1 MIGIITLYYSE
12 NCGSVL
18 QAGALRY
25 ALGQLGYPAVFVRT
39 RSAQSSHSLRRLL
52 SSAGTHLVH
61 LDIANVKS
69 SLSRYRNF
77 SRTLKSFDSVDP
89 DRLREAG
96 ISALV
101 LGSDTVWDV
110 TSEFFGAMPQLFWPR
125 NLGGLKAIAY
135 APSAANATL
144 AQLKDLGYPA
154 QCLNTLYAVSARDEH
169 TQQIVKALSGRDAPL
184 VLDPTLLADEG
195 FYRQYLRPLPQK
207 NYLLVYWYE
216 RQEQPVIQAIRGYA
230 RDNGLSLVSMGRRR
244 KWCDGYADASLE
256 NFVSYFHG
264 ASAVVTNTFHG
275 TIFSII
281 NRVPFVC
288 LGGGKKKIA
297 QLLPAIALEGRM
309 AGDAQALA
317 RLLRTPVDYAAVQP
331 RLSELREASL
341 AYLKDALGNS

>member
-39 RSAQSSHSLRRLL
+39 KSAQSSHSLGRML
-52 SSAGTHLVH
+52 SSAARHLAH
-61 LDIANVKS
+61 LDLANVKS
-69 SLSRYRNF
+69 TFSRYRNF
-77 SRTLKSFDSVDP
+77 SQTLKGFDSVDP
-89 DRLREAG
+89 DRLKEAG
-96 ISALV
+96 LSALV

-110 TSEFFGAMPQLFWPR
+110 TNPFFGAMPRLFWPR
-125 NLGGLKAIAY
+125 DLGGLRVVAY

-144 AQLKDLGYPA
+144 EQIEGLGYPA
-154 QCLNTLYAVSARDEH
+154 QCLKALYAVSARDEH
-169 TQQIVKALSGRDAPL
+169 TRQIVKALSGRDAPL

-207 NYLLVYWYE
+207 KYLLVYWYD
-216 RQEQPVIQAIRGYA
+216 RQEAAAIEAIRGYA
-230 RDNGLSLVSMGRRR
+230 RDNGLTLVSMGRRR
-244 KWCDGYADASLE
+244 KWCDAYADASVE
-256 NFVSYFHG
+256 NFISYFHG

-309 AGDAQALA
+309 ADDVKALE
-317 RLLRTPVDYAAVQP
+317 RLLRTPVDYAAVQE
-331 RLSELREASL
+331 RLDVLRESSL
-341 AYLKDALGNS
+341 AYLKDALSGC